1 MEVAGKV
8 LDHGPELVW
17 RGDNAEKEGETSTS
31 RKNGPG
37 AVVVDGESVPC
48 DVYEIETLAESQTR
62 LTKIYYAQNRPPYV
76 LKKESITTGGEDDT
90 PLVQTVEQVVAT
102 GLQLPTPSGTLST
115 SLVQTMRKQVQGTVF
130 ITAIRSEEVPGGVV
144 SHTSNEL
151 DEAGRVIRRSTLSLI
166 RHGRSRGRLDQS
178 SRFLGRRSRA
188 GIVRA
193 KD

>member
-1 MEVAGKV
+1 M
-8 LDHGPELVW
+8 
-17 RGDNAEKEGETSTS
+17 
-31 RKNGPG
+31 
-37 AVVVDGESVPC
+37 VVDGESVPC
-48 DVYEIETLAESQTR
+48 DVYEIETLTENQTR

-178 SRFLGRRSRA
+178 SRSRGRRSRA